1 MVGGGDKGGVL
12 VRQGKALTS
21 EQLPQRLST
30 GALVKELKL
39 EGDRLQFQLTETGT
53 GPATGWV
60 SLKLKDKELLVL
72 VEGEKPAKDALKKKS
87 WDIKFLF
94 SGCGANLRALEG
106 GTEGASREQL
116 FEFLMRQHVSP
127 EMRRDFWEQ
136 IPEHLYDTGQT
147 NETDVITFFQTV
159 GHLCPAEGKRLASP
173 GGVRQRVA
181 FDLPLRCIM
190 VEPDG
195 TDEAKLLVV
204 LCHGIEVL
212 GHDLYTLAH
221 HLCAPERRICLPEAP
236 RESAEP
242 REEEIVVQVEGL
254 PIDESNSDLPEWR
267 KPLRE
272 WWSRSAKEKEIEK
285 CLSEAADALATV
297 CKSAGDAK
305 VVLGGFSQGAA
316 VALAAASKV
325 PKLAGLV
332 LMSPP
337 GFAAKLAPAQAPPCL
352 VTSGSEDPIAPRDQV
367 EGVHQALGPSSDL
380 LAFEGSHEVTMT
392 VVEGVK
398 AFLAKLGR

>member
-1 MVGGGDKGGVL
+1 MTEGRTWKVVGGGDKGGVL

-72 VEGEKPAKDALKKKS
+72 VEGEKPAKDRM
-87 WDIKFLF
+87 W
-94 SGCGANLRALEG
+94 G
-106 GTEGASREQL
+106 
-116 FEFLMRQHVSP
+116 
-127 EMRRDFWEQ
+127 W
-136 IPEHLYDTGQT
+136 
-147 NETDVITFFQTV
+147 
-159 GHLCPAEGKRLASP
+159 KRLASP

-332 LMSPP
+332 LI
-337 GFAAKLAPAQAPPCL
+337 
-352 VTSGSEDPIAPRDQV
+352 EDPIAPRDQV

-392 VVEGVK
+392 VVEV
-398 AFLAKLGR
+398 LADIEEGWYAPDDAKHCFFHTRGFEMFEAARTHGGNADLARIFMSCNKESREPNSHVETW